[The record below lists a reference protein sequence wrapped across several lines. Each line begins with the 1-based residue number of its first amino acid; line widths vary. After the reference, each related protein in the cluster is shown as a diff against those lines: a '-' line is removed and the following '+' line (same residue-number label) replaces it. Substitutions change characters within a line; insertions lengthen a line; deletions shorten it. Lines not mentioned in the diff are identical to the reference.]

1 MKDLIK
7 IILAIIFIIVA
18 LNVIYAVGDWLC
30 KVLPPF
36 AIYLIIVGGFSA
48 MVYFIYRKEIK

>member
-1 MKDLIK
+1 MKNFI
-7 IILAIIFIIVA
+7 IMILAIIFIVVA
-18 LNVIYAVGDWLC
+18 LNIIYAVGDWIC

>member
-1 MKDLIK
+1 MKNIVLFILSILVVYGILNLIY
-7 IILAIIFIIVA
+7 LTA
-18 LNVIYAVGDWLC
+18 DWLC
-30 KVLPPF
+30 NVLPPF